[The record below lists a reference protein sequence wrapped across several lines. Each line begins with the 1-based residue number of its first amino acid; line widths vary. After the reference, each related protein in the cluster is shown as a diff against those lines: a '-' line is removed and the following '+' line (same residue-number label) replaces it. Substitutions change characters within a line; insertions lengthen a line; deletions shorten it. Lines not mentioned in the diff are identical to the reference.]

1 MAFLIVIFKLI
12 GIKIRKG
19 KCEMRK
25 VVIVEDDKT
34 LSEELAEFLSNNGY
48 QTKSLFTYTVE
59 AILAE
64 EPEMILLDISLLA
77 TDGLYLCREI
87 RKDSDVPII
96 MITSKDTEITELM
109 SMNQGADD
117 FVAKPFHTQILL
129 ARMEAILKRVYKEE
143 GKKDSLQLGDFVLE
157 RTKGIIHSKQ
167 GSAELTKNELRILIC
182 LGEQKDQIV
191 SRDEIISFLWDNEM
205 FVDDNTLTVNINR
218 LRGKLEQIGIKGAI
232 ETKRGMGY
240 LLRCDI

>member
-1 MAFLIVIFKLI
+1 
-12 GIKIRKG
+12 
-19 KCEMRK
+19 MRK

-48 QTKSLFTYTVE
+48 QAKSLFTYTVE

-64 EPEMILLDISLLA
+64 KPEMILLDISLPT

-109 SMNQGADD
+109 SMSQGADD

-129 ARMEAILKRVYKEE
+129 ARLEAILKRVYKDEV
-143 GKKDSLQLGDFVLE
+143 KKDSMQLEGFVLE
-157 RTKGIIHSKQ
+157 RTKGVIRSKQ

-182 LGEQKDQIV
+182 LAEQKNEIV

-218 LRGKLEQIGIKGAI
+218 LRGKLEQIGIRGVI